1 MKNGDTRDKEELL
14 KLLYNLKSEDSCI
27 LKRIELDKK
36 ELEDKKES
44 VEQQKLQ
51 ANETYLSLKKD
62 EECALLGVEYAEDFF
77 NVYEENEV
85 LRHYFK
91 LLNVDFDP
99 QAAKD
104 AVNAE
109 KKQKTLQKS
118 LIAKI
123 DEEANLIEKLG
134 NENNDL
140 EIKISEAGEQI
151 SDYEHTRAG
160 VESLV
165 NDVLSGNNSYN
176 REYVENIL
184 TKISS
189 FNPSLGFTKDEIINV
204 GIMILFP
211 EQGLSDFAER
221 YEKGEVDIKIE
232 VEEPK
237 EEAHVEE
244 ETPTSTEPEDIFIQN
259 ITNSN
264 NFVEEKEE
272 VKEETDNEPIIVE
285 ETDDKGIF
293 SESPETVELKTEEI
307 PIVIEADEEVPAE
320 PVVVE
325 DEPTEVTVVEEE
337 TPAEED
343 HSKVESVYS
352 SENPV
357 DSIIP
362 IIETPAE
369 EETPV
374 VEETTEVGD
383 EEIEKKL
390 SELNIDLYNFEDKE
404 LALKVL
410 RNADFEL
417 IKKNYEELAALGATD
432 RSKYLIT
439 KEEYSHLTDPEL
451 SQKINF
457 LRSKLLKDETIVKLI
472 DGNLFADTILED
484 LKNRAEL
491 IEQNGDKVG
500 ESNYILLKYNPKRL
514 DASIEVLAELDMEPD
529 EKEELYYA
537 PVLAKNYKYVPS
549 DTEVLKDYG
558 ISIYRR
564 NGKHEYGIYWKK
576 PLELIN
582 SIDDIVEIGE
592 EDLLDTTPEALALNA
607 DYVIQKINYCKENEI
622 PYFDESDGKTY
633 QGFIY
638 KVGTFAAEFE
648 NPELKDLIHREETNR
663 YIKESGSRK
672 PNVEMLVEA
681 LKNYYYNLDEY
692 QTIKL
697 EDTNEIDT
705 FEKIKNTLEE
715 EFKAE
720 LVSKN
725 TYRIDEEYISRN
737 KFERNVNYLLKELA
751 NSNQDA
757 NSMINEII
765 YVSLLFNS
773 RKKEDVVSKIAK
785 RVLG

>member
-1 MKNGDTRDKEELL
+1 MTKGNTRDKEELL
-14 KLLYNLKSEDSCI
+14 KLLYNLKSTDSCI
-27 LKRIELDKK
+27 LKKIESDKA
-36 ELEDKKES
+36 ELEEKREN

-62 EECALLGVEYAEDFF
+62 EECALLGIEYAEDFF

-104 AVNAE
+104 AVNEE
-109 KKQKTLQKS
+109 KKSKTLSKS
-118 LIAKI
+118 LANKLN
-123 DEEANLIEKLG
+123 EEANLIDKLSA
-134 NENNDL
+134 ENADL
-140 EIKISEAGEQI
+140 DIKISEAAENL

-165 NDVLSGNNSYN
+165 NDVLNGNNSYN

-189 FNPSLGFTKDEIINV
+189 YCPSLGFTKEEIIDV

-211 EQGLSDFAER
+211 EQGLTDFNER
-221 YEKGEVDIKIE
+221 INKGEVTAEVK

-237 EEAHVEE
+237 VEEPKVE
-244 ETPTSTEPEDIFIQN
+244 ETPVPTEPEDIFIQN

-264 NFVEEKEE
+264 SFTEEPKEESVVEEQPVIIEE
-272 VKEETDNEPIIVE
+272 DENQ
-285 ETDDKGIF
+285 GIF
-293 SESPETVELKTEEI
+293 SEPETVETTKIEET
-307 PIVIEADEEVPAE
+307 PIVIEEESPK
-320 PVVVE
+320 VE
-325 DEPTEVTVVEEE
+325 EIPVVEETKE
-337 TPAEED
+337 EEKAEEVAEED
-343 HSKVESVYS
+343 HSGVSAIYN
-352 SENPV
+352 SENPA
-357 DSIIP
+357 DTIIP
-362 IIETPAE
+362 IIETPEPEPVEVTTKE
-369 EETPV
+369 EYD
-374 VEETTEVGD
+374 D
-383 EEIEKKL
+383 EEVEKKL
-390 SELNIDLYNFEDKE
+390 SELNIDLFNFEDRE

-410 RNADFEL
+410 RNADFDL

-432 RSKYLIT
+432 KSKYLVT
-439 KEEYSHLTDPEL
+439 KDEYSHLTDPEL

-457 LRSKLLKDETIVKLI
+457 LRSKLLKDDTIVKLI
-472 DGNLFADTILED
+472 DGNLFAETILED
-484 LKNRAEL
+484 LKKRTEL
-491 IEQNGDKVG
+491 IEQNGDNLG
-500 ESNYILLKYNPKRL
+500 ESNFILLKYDPAKLN
-514 DASIEVLAELDMEPD
+514 DSISTLAEMDMEPD

-537 PVLAKNYKYVPS
+537 PVLAKNNKYVES

-582 SIDDIVEIGE
+582 SIDDIIEIGE
-592 EDLLDTTPEALALNA
+592 EDLLDSTPEALALNA
-607 DYVIQKINYCKENEI
+607 DSVIEKINYCKENNI

-633 QGFIY
+633 QGYIY
-638 KVGTFAAEFE
+638 KVGTFASEFQ

-663 YIKESGSRK
+663 FIKENGTRK

-697 EDTNEIDT
+697 EETSEIDT
-705 FEKIKNTLEE
+705 FDKIKNTLEE

-725 TYRIDEEYISRN
+725 TYLIDEEYFSRN
-737 KFERNVNYLLKELA
+737 KFERNVNYLIRELT

-773 RKKEDVVSKIAK
+773 RKREEAVNKIAK